1 MTTAAQQPSTLGA
14 WFWAT
19 RPFSLG
25 ASAVPVVVG
34 TAVASTVTEINWT
47 LFTLAFL
54 GSVLIQIGTNLT
66 DEYTDHRRTGGSSKY
81 PAPHKVISRELL
93 SERAVLVGM
102 VVSFGAATG
111 MGLYIVSQ
119 VGLPILAVGLASVA
133 VAYFYSAGP
142 YPIGNL
148 GLGEVT
154 VFFFMGP
161 LMVSAAYFVQT
172 ETLAWSALWASLPV
186 AFTVTAIMHC
196 NNLRDIEEDREHG
209 KHTLATLVGWSRGL
223 WVYVGLLTAAYAI
236 ITATAL
242 SGALPTL
249 ALLGLVPIPVA
260 FRAAQGLWHAVDRPA
275 MNRAMVRTALLHVY
289 TGLWGSVGIALDG
302 AL

>member
-1 MTTAAQQPSTLGA
+1 MSTATQRPSTLNA

-25 ASAVPVVVG
+25 ASAVPVLVG
-34 TAVASTVTEINWT
+34 TSVASTVTQVNWT
-47 LFTLAFL
+47 LFILAL
-54 GSVLIQIGTNLT
+54 SGSILIQIGTNLT
-66 DEYTDHRRTGGSSKY
+66 DEYTDHRRTGGISKY
-81 PAPHKVISRELL
+81 PAPHKVISRGLL

-102 VVSFGAATG
+102 VVSFGIATG

-119 VGLPILAVGLASVA
+119 VGWPILAVGLNSVA

-209 KHTLATLVGWSRGL
+209 KHTIATLTGWARGL
-223 WVYVGLLTAAYAI
+223 WVYAGLLAAAYVTVTVA
-236 ITATAL
+236 AL
-242 SGALPTL
+242 TGALP
-249 ALLGLVPIPVA
+249 AFAPLGLITIPIA
-260 FRAAQGLWHAVDRPA
+260 FQAAQGLWHADGRPA
-275 MNRAMVRTALLHVY
+275 MNRAMVRTAMLHVY
-289 TGLWGSVGIALDG
+289 TGIWVSLGIALDR

>member
-1 MTTAAQQPSTLGA
+1 MSAATQQTSTLSA

-25 ASAVPVVVG
+25 ASAVPVLVG
-34 TAVASTVTEINWT
+34 TSVASTVMEVKWV
-47 LFTLAFL
+47 LFTLALL
-54 GSVLIQIGTNLT
+54 GSILIQIGTNLT

-81 PAPHKVISRELL
+81 PAPHKVISRGLL
-93 SERAVLVGM
+93 SEQAVLVGM
-102 VVSFGAATG
+102 VVSFGIATG

-119 VGLPILAVGLASVA
+119 VGWPILAVGLASVA

-172 ETLAWSALWASLPV
+172 ETLAWPALWASLPV

-209 KHTLATLVGWSRGL
+209 KHTVATLTGWRRGL
-223 WVYVGLLTAAYAI
+223 WVYAGLLTAAYVA
-236 ITATAL
+236 ITAAAL
-242 SGALPTL
+242 TGALPTL
-249 ALLGLVPIPVA
+249 ALLGLAPIPLA
-260 FRAAQGLWHAVDRPA
+260 FRAAQGLWHAEGRPA
-275 MNRAMVRTALLHVY
+275 MNRAMVRTAMLHVY
-289 TGLWGSVGIALDG
+289 TGVWVSLGIAL
-302 AL
+302 